1 MMASAQLEKRYK
13 FADNFLKDRA
23 KCIMLLTKICHG
35 LRLQRETFSLSIIY
49 MDRYLLHN
57 QYQNIK
63 IVALAALSIALKV
76 DDAEMSSVFCC

>member
-1 MMASAQLEKRYK
+1 M
-13 FADNFLKDRA
+13 N
-23 KCIMLLTKICHG
+23 
-35 LRLQRETFSLSIIY
+35 
-49 MDRYLLHN
+49 N